1 MINITPSDILVVSD
15 WHLGFPGTQ
24 IKKINQFLDELLANK
39 PFDKFILNG
48 DIFDLNWQFFQK
60 IIERHQEILTK
71 LVKIN
76 QTGTKIIYILGN
88 HDPLTANQ
96 KNYLYSVLNK
106 IGLNDINILPAYQLK
121 QNNSVYLVNHGH
133 MFDTFIAEHK
143 LASDWSDIGYRVT
156 IAFDN
161 FLGIGLTENIVRIF
175 RRYTNWSNLYE
186 KRCQRYLK
194 KRKYQGLILGHTHE
208 PKILEWIVKQKK
220 YLKLPINLI
229 NVSEYLFLKNQPKE
243 KVKKYFYNS
252 GDWIEPGHCTYLVIS
267 STGQVELKYYNT

>member
-1 MINITPSDILVVSD
+1 MININPTSSLVVSD

-24 IKKINQFLDELLANK
+24 VKKISQLLDELLATNPIEK
-39 PFDKFILNG
+39 LILNG
-48 DIFDLNWQFFQK
+48 DIFDLNWRSFEK
-60 IIERHQEILTK
+60 IITIYHELLVK
-71 LVKIN
+71 LVKLN
-76 QTGTKIIYILGN
+76 QRGTKIIYILGN
-88 HDPLTANQ
+88 HDPLTTKQINHFY
-96 KNYLYSVLNK
+96 NTCND
-106 IGLNDINILPAYQLK
+106 IGLNNIKILPAYQL
-121 QNNSVYLVNHGH
+121 NFENFSLLVNHGH

-208 PKILEWIVKQKK
+208 PKILEWVLKQKTP
-220 YLKLPINLI
+220 LKLPINLMD
-229 NVSEYLFLKNQPKE
+229 VSEYLSFKNLPKA

-252 GDWIEPGHCTYLVIS
+252 GDWIEPGHCTYLIIS
-267 STGQVELKYYNT
+267 DTGQVELGYYDS